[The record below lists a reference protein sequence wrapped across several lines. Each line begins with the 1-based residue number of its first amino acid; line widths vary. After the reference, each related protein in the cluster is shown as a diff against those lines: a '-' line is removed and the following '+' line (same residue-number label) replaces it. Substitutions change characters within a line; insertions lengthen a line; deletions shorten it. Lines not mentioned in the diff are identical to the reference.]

1 MVFGD
6 SGFALFYA
14 VAHCSFCME
23 VRVKIRF
30 WTVVFLCGLL
40 GLQAGCGSREKSEC
54 RKEPESSNRQED
66 KEGQN
71 TEGQDTE
78 GEQTVSIKQME
89 LLQFEDSGN
98 ENLADLLQRAGGGM
112 MVQLRAGGLLGS
124 GVICGTE
131 EDRLLILTAA
141 HVLEKAED
149 AVEVIFA
156 DGECV
161 SADQFECYEMGD
173 FAVVQVTAG
182 DIPED
187 TLAQCLCAN
196 LDKESFDA
204 AVSGQGCIVMGSRSG
219 VAAEAYEGVI
229 LDHWIYMEDYG
240 QYMMWVRAEG
250 KPGMS
255 GGGLFDRQGH
265 FLGIISGGSEDG
277 ELAVVP
283 LSLMLAEV
291 ELLQTDGNSSATP

>member
-1 MVFGD
+1 M
-6 SGFALFYA
+6 
-14 VAHCSFCME
+14 
-23 VRVKIRF
+23 KIRF
-30 WTVVFLCGLL
+30 WIILFLCGLL
-40 GLQAGCGSREKSEC
+40 WLQAGCGSREESEC
-54 RKEPESSNRQED
+54 RKEPESSNMQED
-66 KEGQN
+66 KEGQDKGGQD
-71 TEGQDTE
+71 TGGQDTE

-149 AVEVIFA
+149 AVAVIFA

-161 SADQFECYEMGD
+161 SADQFECSEMGD

-182 DIPED
+182 DIPEV

-204 AVSGQGCIVMGSRSG
+204 AVSGQGCIAMGSRSG

-265 FLGIISGGSEDG
+265 FLGIISGGNEDG

-291 ELLQTDGNSSATP
+291 ELLQMNGNSSATP

>member
-54 RKEPESSNRQED
+54 RKEPESSNRQEG

-161 SADQFECYEMGD
+161 SADQFECSEMGD